1 MSKKQTKTNHSQ
13 QDNRSVKSGLLQ
25 PADIHNK
32 TREQKL
38 KESINKF
45 QLSILNDIAKCSYL
59 DGRKEGIKEERERI
73 MKIIDDRMEHYDL
86 KLDTKAQVA
95 LESVK
100 QKIKGD

>member
-1 MSKKQTKTNHSQ
+1 MSKKQTKTL
-13 QDNRSVKSGLLQ
+13 VEEMKEA
-25 PADIHNK
+25 ADRIYFNKKQTK
-32 TREQKL
+32 TREQEL
-38 KESINKF
+38 EESINKF

-100 QKIKGD
+100 QKIKGDEK